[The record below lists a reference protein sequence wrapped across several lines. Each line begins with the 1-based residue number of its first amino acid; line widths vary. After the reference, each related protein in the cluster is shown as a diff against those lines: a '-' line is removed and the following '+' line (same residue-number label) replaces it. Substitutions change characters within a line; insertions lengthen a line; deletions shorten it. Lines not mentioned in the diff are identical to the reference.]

1 MANST
6 ASVYKTIEIHT
17 VPQTIYL
24 LERLI
29 AETGNVA
36 GNFHY
41 PLHPF
46 QPPKKRQIPLKTEQ
60 YPASSE

>member
-1 MANST
+1 MANSK
-6 ASVYKTIEIHT
+6 AAVCKTVEIHT

-29 AETGNVA
+29 AETGKVA

-46 QPPKKRQIPLKTEQ
+46 QSPKKKDKDP
-60 YPASSE
+60 

>member
-6 ASVYKTIEIHT
+6 AAVYETIEIHT

-46 QPPKKRQIPLKTEQ
+46 QPPKKR
-60 YPASSE
+60 